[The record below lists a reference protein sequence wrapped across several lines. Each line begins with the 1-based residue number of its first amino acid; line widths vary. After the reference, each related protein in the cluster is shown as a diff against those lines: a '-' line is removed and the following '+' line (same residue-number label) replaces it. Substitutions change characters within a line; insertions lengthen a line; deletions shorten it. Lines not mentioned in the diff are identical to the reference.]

1 MPASRTTFN
10 KRQKERAR
18 QERQSEKAQ
27 KRLERKAQK
36 SEEPTSS
43 ANPEGPVLRYTEEGT
58 LAELDFHDFA

>member
-1 MPASRTTFN
+1 MPVSRTTFT

-27 KRLERKAQK
+27 KKAERKAQK
-36 SEEPTSS
+36 SEEPVTS
-43 ANPEGPVLRYTEEGT
+43 ANPDGPVLRYTEEGT